1 MKKIGK
7 FVSYTDQVYRE
18 LKAAIVSG
26 DIQPGNLLQ
35 ERSIAE
41 KLGVSRT
48 PVREAIKRLEFE
60 DWVETLP
67 WKGVIIKEV
76 DKQDI
81 VEVFQC
87 RHANESFVGELVAPI
102 ITDENIAELKRI
114 HQTMELLSKQ
124 SRQDF
129 INEDRRF
136 HMHLAQLTNNS
147 RLIQFLD
154 HLGDQMLR
162 FGILAVKNEER
173 MTGTLQEHAD
183 IIKALETRS
192 SGKTKLAIQNHI
204 DNSKD
209 VLFHLLKE
217 KE

>member
-18 LKAAIVSG
+18 LKAAIISG
-26 DIQPGNLLQ
+26 DIQQGDFLQ

-67 WKGVIIKEV
+67 WKGVVVRDI
-76 DKQDI
+76 DRQDI
-81 VEVFQC
+81 IEVFQC
-87 RHANESFVGELVAPI
+87 RYANEGFVGELVASAI
-102 ITDENIAELKRI
+102 SEESLEELKQI
-114 HQTMELLSKQ
+114 KKNMEALASK
-124 SRQDF
+124 SRQEF
-129 INEDRRF
+129 INEDRKF

-147 RLIQFLD
+147 RLVHFLD
-154 HLGDQMLR
+154 HLSDQMLR

-173 MTGTLQEHAD
+173 MKGTLQEHQA
-183 IIKALETRS
+183 IIDALETRS
-192 SGKTKLAIQNHI
+192 PEKTKEAIHIHI
-204 DNSKD
+204 DNSED
-209 VLFHLLKE
+209 ILLNLVDNE
-217 KE
+217 